1 MGQGSS
7 GQASKASTTGE
18 FAITRSDP
26 IVVGGPGSW
35 SFRCTAG
42 SAGLSAGARLT
53 LVVVGGRDLV
63 DFECETPLESLLTIE
78 PRDAQG
84 SVEVTSERWEGESS
98 LQFSVELTRDFAAGD
113 RLDLTFGSDK
123 PETFSAQRYVQQFT
137 IKMTY
142 TQPDGEPVLLAGEAQ
157 VAVVSG
163 PFDRWD
169 VTVSSN
175 VDVGSACNVRTTAL
189 DRFSNQTQRPGIPTV
204 KLVRRAPEAGG
215 EVPVEPNDVGTA
227 EVAVAEPGIYEVH
240 VSGPDGDR
248 HVVSNPCVA
257 GPFRAGCNLYWGDFH
272 CKSRYSDGARTVD
285 ECIEYAR
292 DTARLDFAAVTD
304 HEAPGGY
311 LNDQQW
317 TATQETVARFNDPP
331 RFVTLLGYEWSG
343 SGEEWFQG
351 HLCVYYRG
359 GKGSLLRSKISEFS
373 TAAQLMRMLKSKD
386 AIVIPHHPAGPLRT
400 HTSEWP
406 VVNDEAE
413 PLVEIYSK
421 WGSYEWH
428 GAPLAVQ
435 GGRKKAYVL
444 SALRRGH
451 RLGFVGGSN
460 SHYGMPGSEVDET
473 PRDKLACA
481 RPGLTAVFCK
491 ALTRETLFDAL
502 RARHCYATTGARI
515 VADFSVNDEPSG
527 GQIVVNR
534 DAQRQL
540 SVEVHGTAPIERVD
554 IVRNEMVVH
563 TLKGNGP
570 DLTVDWTDESEM
582 PTILVTE
589 PGGYWLFGFYYVR
602 VCQTDGHMAW
612 LSPVRLICTTH

>member
-1 MGQGSS
+1 MG
-7 GQASKASTTGE
+7 TIGE
-18 FAITRSDP
+18 FAVTRGDP

-35 SFRCTAG
+35 SFCCTVG
-42 SAGLSAGARLT
+42 NAGLAAGTRLT

-63 DFECETPLESLLTIE
+63 DFECETPLASLLTVE
-78 PRDAQG
+78 PREARG
-84 SVEVTSERWEGESS
+84 SVEVTSERYEGESS
-98 LQFSVELTRDFAAGD
+98 LQFTVELTRDFAAGD
-113 RLDLTFGSDK
+113 RLDFTLGSDDSK
-123 PETFSAQRYVQQFT
+123 TFIAQRYAQQFT
-137 IKMTY
+137 AKMTC
-142 TQPDGEPVLLAGEAQ
+142 TQLDGESVPLAGETQ
-157 VAVVSG
+157 VAVVAA

-169 VTVSSN
+169 VTVPSN
-175 VDVGSACNVRTTAL
+175 INAGSVCNVCTTAL
-189 DRFSNQTQRPGIPTV
+189 DRFSNQAQRPGTPTI
-204 KLVRRAPEAGG
+204 KLLRRAPEAGG
-215 EVPVEPNDVGTA
+215 EVLVEPNDAGTA

-248 HVVSNPCVA
+248 QVVSNPCVA
-257 GPFRAGCNLYWGDFH
+257 GVLRPGYSLYWGDLH

-285 ECIEYAR
+285 EWIEYAR

-304 HEAPGGY
+304 HEAPAGY
-311 LNDQQW
+311 HNDDQW
-317 TATQETVARFNDPP
+317 AATQEAVNRFNNPP

-343 SGEEWFQG
+343 EGEEWFQG
-351 HLCVYYRG
+351 HLCVYYRD
-359 GKGSLLRSKISEFS
+359 GKGALLRSEIPEYE
-373 TAAQLMRMLKSKD
+373 TAAQLMSELKGKD

-400 HTSEWP
+400 HTAEWP

-421 WGSYEWH
+421 WGSHEWR

-444 SALRRGH
+444 NALRRGH
-451 RLGFVGGSN
+451 RLGFVGGRN

-481 RPGLTAVFCK
+481 RPGLTAVFCED
-491 ALTRETLFDAL
+491 LTRETLFDAL
-502 RARHCYATTGARI
+502 RTRRCYATTGARI
-515 VADFSVNDEPSG
+515 VADFSVNDEPAG

-540 SVEVHGTAPIERVD
+540 SIEVHGTAPIDRVD

-570 DLTVDWTDESEM
+570 DLTADWTDEPEM

-589 PGGYWLFGFYYVR
+589 PGGYWLFGFYYIR
-602 VCQTDGHMAW
+602 VCQTDGHIAW
-612 LSPVRLICTTH
+612 LSPVRLMCTTH